1 MAITS
6 LPFVLNQFENEK
18 YRYFIVRDEDGDI
31 VLAQNDV
38 IDAATAV
45 QKLRSF
51 FGNNFGAFTIEIFPQ
66 KLTSIRNMA
75 EHDKKRCAK
84 YKVDVTQEVLP
95 GGVGG
100 LTGMGAMYGSG
111 GYGALPPD
119 DPRSNAPNMFQV
131 LGQLSS
137 VEQQMRLMEKD
148 HQHWRE
154 MKELQDKLAKMEE
167 EHSKARGMGAIV
179 DRLGEQFSDPQVL
192 LGLISGV
199 SQLFN
204 RQPQHVTPM
213 NGIGTEID
221 QQVEQNIHS
230 MQTVKTPQTAQSND
244 RQVKVVEAVNQLI
257 QHDPAFPENIAK
269 LAELAKRNPTIYN
282 MAVQYLKTL

>member
-1 MAITS
+1 
-6 LPFVLNQFENEK
+6 
-18 YRYFIVRDEDGDI
+18 
-31 VLAQNDV
+31 
-38 IDAATAV
+38 
-45 QKLRSF
+45 
-51 FGNNFGAFTIEIFPQ
+51 
-66 KLTSIRNMA
+66 
-75 EHDKKRCAK
+75 
-84 YKVDVTQEVLP
+84 
-95 GGVGG
+95 
-100 LTGMGAMYGSG
+100 
-111 GYGALPPD
+111 
-119 DPRSNAPNMFQV
+119 MFQV

-213 NGIGTEID
+213 NGINSID
-221 QQVEQNIHS
+221 EQIAHN
-230 MQTVKTPQTAQSND
+230 MQNAKATPQPAAQSND

>member
-1 MAITS
+1 
-6 LPFVLNQFENEK
+6 
-18 YRYFIVRDEDGDI
+18 
-31 VLAQNDV
+31 
-38 IDAATAV
+38 
-45 QKLRSF
+45 
-51 FGNNFGAFTIEIFPQ
+51 
-66 KLTSIRNMA
+66 MA
-75 EHDKKRCAK
+75 EHDKKRIAK
-84 YKVDVTQEVLP
+84 YKVDVSQRPLP
-95 GGVGG
+95 DGVSG
-100 LTGMGAMYGSG
+100 LTGMGAAYGG
-111 GYGALPPD
+111 GYGGFGALPPD

-221 QQVEQNIHS
+221 QQVEQNIQS
-230 MQTVKTPQTAQSND
+230 MKTVQTQAPQATQGD
-244 RQVKVVEAVNQLI
+244 ERQRKVVNAVNELI
-257 QHDPAFPENIAK
+257 THDPVFPENIAK
-269 LAELAKRNPTIYN
+269 LAELAKRNPGIYK

>member
-1 MAITS
+1 
-6 LPFVLNQFENEK
+6 
-18 YRYFIVRDEDGDI
+18 
-31 VLAQNDV
+31 
-38 IDAATAV
+38 
-45 QKLRSF
+45 
-51 FGNNFGAFTIEIFPQ
+51 
-66 KLTSIRNMA
+66 
-75 EHDKKRCAK
+75 
-84 YKVDVTQEVLP
+84 
-95 GGVGG
+95 
-100 LTGMGAMYGSG
+100 
-111 GYGALPPD
+111 
-119 DPRSNAPNMFQV
+119 
-131 LGQLSS
+131 
-137 VEQQMRLMEKD
+137 
-148 HQHWRE
+148 

-269 LAELAKRNPTIYN
+269 LAELAKRNPGIYK